1 MYSPGL
7 GKHGAICKTEAKR
20 EGPGSARAY
29 HLVTTGDKS
38 AIQTKQKH

>member
-20 EGPGSARAY
+20 EGPGST
-29 HLVTTGDKS
+29 LKKKFGKC
-38 AIQTKQKH
+38 